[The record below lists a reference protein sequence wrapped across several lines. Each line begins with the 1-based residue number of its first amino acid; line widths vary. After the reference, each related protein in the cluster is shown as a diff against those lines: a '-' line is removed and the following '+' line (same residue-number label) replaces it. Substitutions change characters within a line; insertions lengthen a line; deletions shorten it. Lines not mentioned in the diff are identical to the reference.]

1 MGQLTKLVFLGYN
14 GLRNEACER
23 YNSEAAVL
31 FTSSE
36 KFSLASSLTTSCY
49 T

>member
-14 GLRNEACER
+14 GLRNEACVG
-23 YNSEAAVL
+23 YNPEAAVW

-36 KFSLASSLTTSCY
+36 KFSLASSLTTTYY